1 MSSACS
7 RRQAASSALARS
19 VNGQTCTVLDREAV
33 LRLAWRNPAA
43 LNGQGQLAQPP
54 FARSHNAYPPSLASD
69 RGRHRS
75 RLAASPSH
83 RAGQL
88 RCRPRDASD
97 VMNTG
102 IHCCRDDY
110 DLAKAIQHPG
120 APLWSIIAAYVAARL
135 RYPVGA
141 ARVSALGER
150 LTG

>member
-1 MSSACS
+1 MLTRHLS
-7 RRQAASSALARS
+7 RRIAA
-19 VNGQTCTVLDREAV
+19 GI
-33 LRLAWRNPAA
+33 AA
-43 LNGQGQLAQPP
+43 A
-54 FARSHNAYPPSLASD
+54 
-69 RGRHRS
+69 
-75 RLAASPSH
+75 
-83 RAGQL
+83 